1 MKKFF
6 SIIACVAMLCAPVFV
21 ATSCGSDDD
30 SSPRKEGMVVNAYY
44 PADSNTS
51 GLSSTSYEAG
61 GDAMKAVQAALSKVE
76 FTTNEAAEK
85 LLKETVDT
93 EMAKLP
99 NDVRYELKYRSV
111 KMYFSIQ
118 KTNPL
123 VEYTYDCISLDA
135 EIPQL
140 ELTVKSVKS
149 YEGGMNFVSESTRN
163 LLNEAINKMN
173 AAMSDQKINT
183 TFDKCGLE
191 IAALAA
197 KSLPAEMLASIKD
210 CPEAQATSDKY
221 TLHLFTITYTSNY
234 VGHSNSEQIYYMRL
248 KDLLK

>member
-30 SSPRKEGMVVNAYY
+30 STPRKEGMVVNAYY
-44 PADSNTS
+44 PVDSNTS

-61 GDAMKAVQAALSKVE
+61 GDAMKAVQAALHEVE
-76 FTTNEAAEK
+76 FTTNEAALE
-85 LLKETVDT
+85 LLKKTVDT

-123 VEYTYDCISLDA
+123 VEYTYDCVSLDA

-140 ELTVKSVKS
+140 KLTVKSVES
-149 YEGGMNFVSESTRN
+149 YAGGMNNVSESTRN
-163 LLNEAINKMN
+163 LLTEAINKMN
-173 AAMSDQKINT
+173 AAMSGQIINT
-183 TFDKCGLE
+183 TFDKCVLE

-197 KSLPAEMLASIKD
+197 KSLPAEMLASIKA
-210 CPEAQATSDKY
+210 CPEAQATSDIRY
-221 TLHLFTITYTSNY
+221 LPMFTITYTSTY
-234 VGHSNSEQIYYMRL
+234 VGHSNGEQKYNMRL
-248 KDLLK
+248 KDLVE